1 MQNYFPA
8 TYQQYYPQQNYAQQ
22 NYQLQQTYPQQS
34 GITWVDGVS
43 SAKAYP
49 VANGT
54 SILLMDSNEN
64 AFYIKS
70 ADQSGMPSIRIFDYS
85 ERVVTQSHQPQA
97 AQVVEQPVEQ
107 VVVQPVAPK
116 PAPVKKVVDDAN
128 REKYTATMEKSLRKR
143 VKIAAA
149 TAGIQVSTFIEEACL
164 EKLEREG
171 L

>member
-8 TYQQYYPQQNYAQQ
+8 TYQQYYPQQNYTQPSF
-22 NYQLQQTYPQQS
+22 QTQAPAQQS

-70 ADQSGMPSIRIFDYS
+70 ADQSGMPSIRVFDYS
-85 ERVVTQSHQPQA
+85 ERVIAQNSQPQA
-97 AQVVEQPVEQ
+97 AQTPEQPNE
-107 VVVQPVAPK
+107 APEIDLSGYVTK
-116 PAPVKKVVDDAN
+116 EELKKVASDI
-128 REKYTATMEKSLRKR
+128 EKKIDSLSSPKTTTRK
-143 VKIAAA
+143 
-149 TAGIQVSTFIEEACL
+149 
-164 EKLEREG
+164 
-171 L
+171 

>member
-8 TYQQYYPQQNYAQQ
+8 TYQQYYPQQNYTQ
-22 NYQLQQTYPQQS
+22 NYQPQQS

-85 ERVVTQSHQPQA
+85 ERTVTQGQQPQV
-97 AQVVEQPVEQ
+97 AQVAEPVSEAPEIDLSIY
-107 VVVQPVAPK
+107 VTKEELKKVASDIEKKIETLSSPK
-116 PAPVKKVVDDAN
+116 PA
-128 REKYTATMEKSLRKR
+128 TRK
-143 VKIAAA
+143 
-149 TAGIQVSTFIEEACL
+149 
-164 EKLEREG
+164 
-171 L
+171 

>member
-22 NYQLQQTYPQQS
+22 NYQSQQTYPQQS

-70 ADQSGMPSIRIFDYS
+70 ADQSGMPSVRIFDYS
-85 ERVVTQSHQPQA
+85 ERTVAQTQQPQV
-97 AQVVEQPVEQ
+97 AQPQEQ
-107 VVVQPVAPK
+107 VAEAPEIDLSIYVTKDEFKNELKKVATDIEKKIETLSSTPK
-116 PAPVKKVVDDAN
+116 P
-128 REKYTATMEKSLRKR
+128 TARK
-143 VKIAAA
+143 
-149 TAGIQVSTFIEEACL
+149 
-164 EKLEREG
+164 
-171 L
+171 

>member
-8 TYQQYYPQQNYAQQ
+8 TYQQYYPQQNYSQPNYQAQQ
-22 NYQLQQTYPQQS
+22 NYPQQS

-85 ERVVTQSHQPQA
+85 ERSIVQSPQPQA
-97 AQVVEQPVEQ
+97 AQTSEQTIELPEIDLSGYVTKEEL
-107 VVVQPVAPK
+107 
-116 PAPVKKVVDDAN
+116 KKVASDI
-128 REKYTATMEKSLRKR
+128 EK
-143 VKIAAA
+143 
-149 TAGIQVSTFIEEACL
+149 
-164 EKLEREG
+164 KLETLSSSKPTTRK
-171 L
+171 

>member
-8 TYQQYYPQQNYAQQ
+8 TYQQYYPQQNYSQPSFQSQQ
-22 NYQLQQTYPQQS
+22 APQQS

-64 AFYIKS
+64 TFYIKS

-85 ERVVTQSHQPQA
+85 ERIVSQGAQPQA
-97 AQVVEQPVEQ
+97 AQISEQSSEVPEIDLSKYVTKEEL
-107 VVVQPVAPK
+107 
-116 PAPVKKVVDDAN
+116 KKVSSDI
-128 REKYTATMEKSLRKR
+128 EKKIDSLASAKTTSRK
-143 VKIAAA
+143 
-149 TAGIQVSTFIEEACL
+149 AG
-164 EKLEREG
+164 
-171 L
+171 

>member
-22 NYQLQQTYPQQS
+22 NYQSQQTYPQQS

-70 ADQSGMPSIRIFDYS
+70 ADQSGMPSVRIFDYS
-85 ERVVTQSHQPQA
+85 ERTVVQNPQPQA
-97 AQVVEQPVEQ
+97 AQTPEQPIEVPEIDLSGY
-107 VVVQPVAPK
+107 VTKEELKKVASDIEKKLETLSSPK
-116 PAPVKKVVDDAN
+116 P
-128 REKYTATMEKSLRKR
+128 TTRK
-143 VKIAAA
+143 
-149 TAGIQVSTFIEEACL
+149 
-164 EKLEREG
+164 
-171 L
+171 

>member
-8 TYQQYYPQQNYAQQ
+8 TYQQYYPQQNFTQQ
-22 NYQLQQTYPQQS
+22 NYQPQQS

-85 ERVVTQSHQPQA
+85 ERTISQPQQSQA
-97 AQVVEQPVEQ
+97 AQVAEQTSDVSEIDLSIY
-107 VVVQPVAPK
+107 VTKDEFKNELKKVAADIEKKIETLSSAPK
-116 PAPVKKVVDDAN
+116 SAA
-128 REKYTATMEKSLRKR
+128 RK
-143 VKIAAA
+143 
-149 TAGIQVSTFIEEACL
+149 
-164 EKLEREG
+164 
-171 L
+171 

>member
-8 TYQQYYPQQNYAQQ
+8 TYQQYYPQVQQ
-22 NYQLQQTYPQQS
+22 NYQTQQAYPQQS

-70 ADQSGMPSIRIFDYS
+70 ADQSGMPSVRIFDYS
-85 ERVVTQSHQPQA
+85 ERVIVQNPQPQA
-97 AQVVEQPVEQ
+97 AQVVEQAEAPEIDLSIYVTKEELSK
-107 VVVQPVAPK
+107 VASDIEKKIEGLSSAPK
-116 PAPVKKVVDDAN
+116 PAA
-128 REKYTATMEKSLRKR
+128 RK
-143 VKIAAA
+143 
-149 TAGIQVSTFIEEACL
+149 
-164 EKLEREG
+164 
-171 L
+171 

>member
-8 TYQQYYPQQNYAQQ
+8 TYQQYYPQQNYSQQ
-22 NYQLQQTYPQQS
+22 NYQAQQTYPQQS

-85 ERVVTQSHQPQA
+85 ERSVSQGQQPQA
-97 AQVVEQPVEQ
+97 APTQEQP
-107 VVVQPVAPK
+107 PAAPEIDLSIYVTK
-116 PAPVKKVVDDAN
+116 EELKKVSNDI
-128 REKYTATMEKSLRKR
+128 EKKIESLASPKSTTRKC
-143 VKIAAA
+143 
-149 TAGIQVSTFIEEACL
+149 G
-164 EKLEREG
+164 
-171 L
+171 

>member
-8 TYQQYYPQQNYAQQ
+8 TYKQYYPQQNYSQPSFQSQQ
-22 NYQLQQTYPQQS
+22 APQQS

-64 AFYIKS
+64 TFYIKS

-85 ERVVTQSHQPQA
+85 ERIVSQGAQPQA
-97 AQVVEQPVEQ
+97 AQISEQSSEVPEIDLSKYVTKEEL
-107 VVVQPVAPK
+107 
-116 PAPVKKVVDDAN
+116 KKVSSDI
-128 REKYTATMEKSLRKR
+128 EKKIDSLASAKTTSRK
-143 VKIAAA
+143 
-149 TAGIQVSTFIEEACL
+149 AG
-164 EKLEREG
+164 
-171 L
+171 

>member
-22 NYQLQQTYPQQS
+22 NYQAQQTYPQQS

-70 ADQSGMPSIRIFDYS
+70 ADQSGMPSIRVFDYS
-85 ERVVTQSHQPQA
+85 ERTVAQSQQPQA
-97 AQVVEQPVEQ
+97 AQVQEPTVEVPEIDLSIYVTKEEL
-107 VVVQPVAPK
+107 
-116 PAPVKKVVDDAN
+116 KKVASDI
-128 REKYTATMEKSLRKR
+128 EKKIETLSSSTPKATTRK
-143 VKIAAA
+143 
-149 TAGIQVSTFIEEACL
+149 
-164 EKLEREG
+164 
-171 L
+171 

>member
-8 TYQQYYPQQNYAQQ
+8 TYQQYYPQQNYSQFQSQQ
-22 NYQLQQTYPQQS
+22 APQQS

-70 ADQSGMPSIRIFDYS
+70 ADQSGMPSIRVFDYS
-85 ERVVTQSHQPQA
+85 ERVIAQNPQPQA
-97 AQVVEQPVEQ
+97 AQVPEQTSETPEIDLSGYVTKEEL
-107 VVVQPVAPK
+107 
-116 PAPVKKVVDDAN
+116 KKVATDI
-128 REKYTATMEKSLRKR
+128 EKKIDSLSSPKTTTRK
-143 VKIAAA
+143 
-149 TAGIQVSTFIEEACL
+149 
-164 EKLEREG
+164 
-171 L
+171 

>member
-8 TYQQYYPQQNYAQQ
+8 TYQQYYPQQNYQPQQ
-22 NYQLQQTYPQQS
+22 VTPQS

-85 ERVVTQSHQPQA
+85 ERAITQSTQPQA
-97 AQVVEQPVEQ
+97 AQEHPSE
-107 VVVQPVAPK
+107 APEIDLSIYVTK
-116 PAPVKKVVDDAN
+116 DELKKVASDI
-128 REKYTATMEKSLRKR
+128 EKKIDSLSTPKTVARK
-143 VKIAAA
+143 
-149 TAGIQVSTFIEEACL
+149 
-164 EKLEREG
+164 
-171 L
+171 

>member
-8 TYQQYYPQQNYAQQ
+8 TYQQYYPQQNYTQQ
-22 NYQLQQTYPQQS
+22 NYQSQQTYPQQS

-70 ADQSGMPSIRIFDYS
+70 ADQSGMPSVRIFDYS
-85 ERVVTQSHQPQA
+85 ERTVAQPQHPQV
-97 AQVVEQPVEQ
+97 AQPQEQITEVPEIDLSIYVTKDEF
-107 VVVQPVAPK
+107 K
-116 PAPVKKVVDDAN
+116 NELKKVATDI
-128 REKYTATMEKSLRKR
+128 EKKIETLSSASKTVARK
-143 VKIAAA
+143 
-149 TAGIQVSTFIEEACL
+149 
-164 EKLEREG
+164 
-171 L
+171 

>member
-8 TYQQYYPQQNYAQQ
+8 TYQQYYPQQNYVQQ
-22 NYQLQQTYPQQS
+22 NYQPQQVTPQQN

-85 ERVVTQSHQPQA
+85 ERTIAQTPQPQA
-97 AQVVEQPVEQ
+97 AQASEPTIETPEIDLSIYVTKDELKDEL
-107 VVVQPVAPK
+107 
-116 PAPVKKVVDDAN
+116 KKVAADI
-128 REKYTATMEKSLRKR
+128 EKKIDSLSPNKTVARK
-143 VKIAAA
+143 
-149 TAGIQVSTFIEEACL
+149 
-164 EKLEREG
+164 
-171 L
+171 

>member
-8 TYQQYYPQQNYAQQ
+8 TYQQYYPQQTYAQQ
-22 NYQLQQTYPQQS
+22 NYQAQQTYPQQN

-70 ADQSGMPSIRIFDYS
+70 ADQSGMPSIRVFDYS
-85 ERVVTQSHQPQA
+85 ERTVAQNQQPQA
-97 AQVVEQPVEQ
+97 AQVQEPAVEVPEIDLSIYVTKEEL
-107 VVVQPVAPK
+107 
-116 PAPVKKVVDDAN
+116 KKVASDI
-128 REKYTATMEKSLRKR
+128 EKKIESLSSASSTTPKTTARK
-143 VKIAAA
+143 
-149 TAGIQVSTFIEEACL
+149 
-164 EKLEREG
+164 
-171 L
+171 

>member
-1 MQNYFPA
+1 MMQNYFPA
-8 TYQQYYPQQNYAQQ
+8 TYQQYYPQQNYSQQ
-22 NYQLQQTYPQQS
+22 NYQQAAPQQS

-85 ERVVTQSHQPQA
+85 ERVIQNTQPQA
-97 AQVVEQPVEQ
+97 APTQEH
-107 VVVQPVAPK
+107 
-116 PAPVKKVVDDAN
+116 
-128 REKYTATMEKSLRKR
+128 
-143 VKIAAA
+143 
-149 TAGIQVSTFIEEACL
+149 IEEAPEIDL
-164 EKLEREG
+164 SRYVTKEELTKVAADIEKKIESLSSQSLSSPKTATRK
-171 L
+171 